1 MIFKCYSTFGVKR
14 TNYNVPG
21 QMSSTCVVSPYLNVV
36 LCQLYISLTKS
47 LSQIFIQIMLS
58 ILSLFEMS
66 KK

>member
-1 MIFKCYSTFGVKR
+1 MILKCYLTFGIKR

-21 QMSSTCVVSPYLNVV
+21 QMSSTCVISPYLNVV

-47 LSQIFIQIMLS
+47 LSQIFIQVMLF
-58 ILSLFEMS
+58 IWSLFEMS